1 VRPGPPIYRCG
12 SGVLPIATEGGDE
25 VSVGVHVAVA
35 PITNFDGVT
44 VTEAERIKAINEINN
59 WKNEDDTVK
68 IVVREVLR
76 AAEQP
81 SVGHLARFEP
91 GVFDDLYDEC
101 MALVANDV

>member
-1 VRPGPPIYRCG
+1 MG
-12 SGVLPIATEGGDE
+12 